1 MLCCCASNKRGL
13 HFPCNSWEILGN
25 ILTLIM
31 IVTTIMT
38 TISDNDNNNDID
50 IDIDIDNDTVLQMTE
65 VCTSLV
71 IPGKYLEI

>member
-1 MLCCCASNKRGL
+1 
-13 HFPCNSWEILGN
+13 
-25 ILTLIM
+25 
-31 IVTTIMT
+31 MT

>member
-1 MLCCCASNKRGL
+1 
-13 HFPCNSWEILGN
+13 
-25 ILTLIM
+25 M

-38 TISDNDNNNDID
+38 TISDNDNNND